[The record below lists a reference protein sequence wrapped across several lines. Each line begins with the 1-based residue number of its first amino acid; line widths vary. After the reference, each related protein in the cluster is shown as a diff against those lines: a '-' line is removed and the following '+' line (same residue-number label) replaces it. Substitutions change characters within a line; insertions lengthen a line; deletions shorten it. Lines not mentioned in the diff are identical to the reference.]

1 MTLMLRKRCGL
12 GGFYDN
18 SDYGVRQHTK
28 SGIILRLGS
37 SQSDRCYVVAVVLKS
52 QIIQKS
58 KEFPTSLSRL
68 GGNSFIAFYKR
79 LVSSMIVC
87 IYLQL
92 SRFTN
97 DFTGLGTFENDN
109 PVLSLVMKLDE

>member
-1 MTLMLRKRCGL
+1 MLRKRCGL

-52 QIIQKS
+52 QIKQKS
-58 KEFPTSLSRL
+58 KEFPSSLSRL
-68 GGNSFIAFYKR
+68 VGTPFSISKNGLYLEWLI
-79 LVSSMIVC
+79 C
-87 IYLQL
+87 IYQQL
-92 SRFTN
+92 SRLTN
-97 DFTGLGTFENDN
+97 DFTGLGAFENNN
-109 PVLSLVMKLDE
+109 PVLSLVMKLED